1 MTGKR
6 LLIHTLFLL
15 LLPILVAW
23 LGISVAGAVGL
34 VLLTLLWR
42 WAISMSIWIA
52 PAKVPELELET
63 ISASHF
69 VEKVRWCMD
78 RLGVPYT
85 ERVMGGTLGAFF
97 LGRSVPVLWFKSGA
111 VRSSIGNSAEIL
123 RYLWGRYS
131 AELPDAARFLEPTPE
146 RLELESSLDR
156 CGVDLQVWVYFHLLN
171 DPGLTKHAWGCNN
184 PAIPSW
190 QRLMLKVLYP
200 ILSFLIRKSFR
211 ITSPRYQKAVQH
223 IDAQLADVEAKLADG
238 RNSILGGD
246 TINYTDLAFSAM
258 MGLWL
263 QPVEFGAGKADAV
276 RIEREQC
283 PSAMI
288 RQIEAWSA
296 AYPLCTRFI
305 EQTYQHRENSS
316 LQASAG
322 TAQKIPE

>member
-6 LLIHTLFLL
+6 LLIHTLFIL

-34 VLLTLLWR
+34 VLLALLWR
-42 WAISMSIWIA
+42 WAISMSAWIA
-52 PAKVPELELET
+52 PAGVPDLELET

-85 ERVMGGTLGAFF
+85 ERPVGGALGAFF
-97 LGRSVPVLWFKSGA
+97 LGRSVPVLWFKTGA

-131 AELPDAARFLEPTPE
+131 AEHPEAAGFLEPTPE
-146 RLELESSLDR
+146 TLELESSLDR
-156 CGVDLQVWVYFHLLN
+156 CGVDLQVWVYFHLLD

-184 PAIPSW
+184 PAIPWW
-190 QRLMLKVLYP
+190 QRLSLKILYP

-211 ITSPRYQKAVQH
+211 INSSRYQKAVEH
-223 IDAQLADVEAKLADG
+223 IDTQLAEVEAKLADG
-238 RNSILGGD
+238 RKSILGGNE
-246 TINYTDLAFSAM
+246 INYTDLTFAAI

-263 QPVEFGAGKADAV
+263 QPAGYGADKANAV
-276 RIEREQC
+276 RIERDQC

-288 RQIEAWSA
+288 RQIEAWST

-305 EQTYQHRENSS
+305 EQLYQDQR
-316 LQASAG
+316 SA
-322 TAQKIPE
+322 